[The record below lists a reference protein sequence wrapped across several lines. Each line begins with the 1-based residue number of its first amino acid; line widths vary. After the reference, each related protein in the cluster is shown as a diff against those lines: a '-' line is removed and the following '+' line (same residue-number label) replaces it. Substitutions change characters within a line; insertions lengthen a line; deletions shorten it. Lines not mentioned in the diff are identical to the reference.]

1 MKIESADV
9 VILRVLLVLSDAL
22 LRYSVGLPLS
32 RFTRSSVTVPS
43 PVTAVAP
50 VPRVPLF
57 AQLVI
62 VQPVM
67 VQFVP
72 FPALSQS
79 VAPATHPGLKLTPHT
94 TEPVANAVLF
104 AVLESQ
110 GLVISTLK
118 VTLVPLA
125 ARVGVTGI
133 RRVSVPVGA
142 VIAVVFVHVTPVPTW
157 APHDHPLSTNVEDGH
172 VIFVGTV
179 NITVCTP
186 LELAFQTFDTVI
198 GSCESV
204 PTASGHSGCPIPG
217 TTSGTFPAT
226 YGTILHSRAPE

>member
-1 MKIESADV
+1 MST
-9 VILRVLLVLSDAL
+9 LVLN
-22 LRYSVGLPLS
+22 
-32 RFTRSSVTVPS
+32 VTVHD
-43 PVTAVAP
+43 PVTAFAAL
-50 VPRVPLF
+50 PRLPIL
-57 AQLVI
+57 
-62 VQPVM
+62 VQPVRLQPFI
-67 VQFVP
+67 VQLVRLLFAWSQRVS
-72 FPALSQS
+72 PAMPPGSILG
-79 VAPATHPGLKLTPHT
+79 APHM

-110 GLVISTLK
+110 GLVIPTLK

-125 ARVGVTGI
+125 ASVGVTGI

>member
-1 MKIESADV
+1 M
-9 VILRVLLVLSDAL
+9 
-22 LRYSVGLPLS
+22 P
-32 RFTRSSVTVPS
+32 
-43 PVTAVAP
+43 
-50 VPRVPLF
+50 
-57 AQLVI
+57 
-62 VQPVM
+62 
-67 VQFVP
+67 
-72 FPALSQS
+72 
-79 VAPATHPGLKLTPHT
+79 PGSIFGAPHT
-94 TEPVANAVLF
+94 TEFVANAVLF

-110 GLVISTLK
+110 GLLIPTLK

-125 ARVGVTGI
+125 ASVGVTGI

-186 LELAFQTFDTVI
+186 LELAFHTFDTVI

-204 PTASGHSGCPIPG
+204 PTARGHSGCPIPG
-217 TTSGTFPAT
+217 TRSGTFPAT